1 MCLMLLDL
9 LAPPQGTKG
18 GGAKTKCA
26 VARPINVSNS
36 HTKFGWISSNFL
48 GGDRVTDGRRR
59 LQYPQRFFLKKSVGI
74 ITYHDDGTAF
84 LAILV
89 ALAVVN
95 VVRNEY

>member
-1 MCLMLLDL
+1 METI
-9 LAPPQGTKG
+9 A
-18 GGAKTKCA
+18 
-26 VARPINVSNS
+26 
-36 HTKFGWISSNFL
+36 ISPTL
-48 GGDRVTDGRRR
+48 
-59 LQYPQRFFLKKSVGI
+59 FFKKSVGI